1 MRFWLLHWLTPSP
14 LGSNIQIPNRFS
26 ALTQESVGMKLTR
39 RVVVGIIAMLTST
52 ALAHAQQTGTLRGTV
67 TDSAAHSAIAGVQ
80 VTIAGSQ
87 LRAVTNTSGQYVI
100 RAVPAGAATVSA
112 NRLGYAPV
120 QRTVRVIGG
129 DTLTLNLAINAVSVT
144 LAQVVSVGYGTASR
158 HDVSSAIVSIDST
171 AFANTPVASIDN
183 ALQGKVAGVQVM
195 QNSGEPGG
203 GVSVRVRGPASLNAG
218 NQPLYVVDGVPI
230 IQESFDRQSPSG
242 QNMNAITGLNPDEI
256 ASIDVLKDAAATAI
270 YGSRGSNGVIL
281 LTTKR
286 GALGGTKFTF
296 STYTGNQQ
304 VEKKLDMLNAQ
315 QYVMLENE
323 ASANDGKAL
332 RYTPGVTDSIN
343 TNWQDLVFRSAPV
356 TNAQFAVSGG
366 SERIRFY
373 TSIGMFD
380 QKGIVLGSQYR
391 RQSGRLNLDL
401 NATSKLLIKTSIGLT
416 REDDDRSQGDGSLD
430 GIVTNSLALQPFSPA
445 YGSVFGYAG
454 TPEGLIYSNPLALS
468 AFNTTNYGTL
478 RATTN
483 IESQY
488 RFTDRLALTGRASAD
503 VFNVS
508 ELSWRSDKIDKS
520 AASGTGGRSSNSN
533 TGAHKYVLEAFG
545 NVDVLRTGSNTL
557 SLVAGTSVEYNH
569 ADISALTGQGFPTG
583 FTTYASNAAGITAWT
598 GTANDHNLASF
609 FARANWSYADKY
621 LLSGSLRAD
630 GSSRFGSNNR
640 YGTFPAVSA
649 GWLVTDENWAGAIRR
664 LGQLKLR
671 GSFGVTGNQGI
682 GDYSRLSLATGVA
695 YNGASGVAI
704 SQLGNPDLKWETTKE
719 VDAGVDYATF
729 AGRVTVI
736 ADYYRRN
743 TSNLLIQQPV
753 PATSGFTSVWSN
765 VGAIRNSGL
774 DLSLH
779 TINVK
784 TKRFGW
790 NSDFNITWNKN
801 EVTALYGGRN
811 IPTTFGG
818 RQVAIVA
825 VGQPVGEF
833 YMYKYLRVDPATG
846 NAVYAKSGGGETLAP
861 TTADLFTVGSPQPKY
876 YGGFTNTVTVG
887 NFDLR
892 GFLQFNQG
900 SKVFNLVRIFSDDGG
915 RSGDNKI
922 AQLMNRWQKPGD
934 ITDVPRMSVGG
945 LSGARV
951 ISSRLLQDA
960 SFVRLGD
967 VTLGYALPKSL
978 AARTGLHDTRLYVA
992 GHNLKTWTKYIG
1004 YNPDV
1009 NSGGSGANVV
1019 TGLDYY
1025 AYPLSRTF
1033 TFGITTT
1040 WGAK

>member
-1 MRFWLLHWLTPSP
+1 
-14 LGSNIQIPNRFS
+14 
-26 ALTQESVGMKLTR
+26 MKLMR
-39 RVVVGIIAMLTST
+39 SVVVGIFAMLTS
-52 ALAHAQQTGTLRGTV
+52 AAVAHAQQTGTIRGTV
-67 TDSAAHSAIAGVQ
+67 TDSAAHTAISGVQ
-80 VTIAGSQ
+80 VSIVGGR
-87 LRAVTNTSGQYVI
+87 LGAVTNNSGQYVI
-100 RAVPAGAATVSA
+100 RAVPAGEARVTVQ
-112 NRLGYAPV
+112 RLGFALV
-120 QRTVRVIGG
+120 QRTVRVNGG
-129 DTLTLNLAINAVSVT
+129 DTVTVNVAMNAVSVT
-144 LAQVVSVGYGTASR
+144 LSTMVSVGYGTASR
-158 HDVSSAIVSIDST
+158 HDVSSAIASIDST
-171 AFANTPVASIDN
+171 GFANIPVASIDN

-270 YGSRGSNGVIL
+270 YGSRGSNGVVLI
-281 LTTKR
+281 TTKR
-286 GALGGTKFTF
+286 GSISATKFTI
-296 STYTGNQQ
+296 SAYTGTQRI
-304 VEKKLDMLNAQ
+304 EKTIDMLNAQ

-332 RYTPGVTDSIN
+332 KYIPGVTDAIN
-343 TNWQDLVFRSAPV
+343 TNWQNLVFRSAPV

-366 SERIRFY
+366 SDRIRYY

-391 RQSGRLNLDL
+391 RQSGRLNLDV
-401 NATSKLLIKTSIGLT
+401 NATDKLLIKTSIGLT

-445 YGSVFGYAG
+445 YGSVYGFGG
-454 TPEGLIYSNPLALS
+454 TPEGLIYSNPLALA

-488 RFTDRLALTGRASAD
+488 RFTDRIALTGRASAD

-520 AASGTGGRSSNSN
+520 GASGTGGRSSNSN
-533 TGAHKYVLEAFG
+533 TGVHKYVLEAFS
-545 NVDVLRTGSNTL
+545 NVDAVRTATNTL

-569 ADISALTGQGFPTG
+569 ADINSMTGQGFPTG
-583 FTTYASNAAGITAWT
+583 FTTYASNAAGITGWT

-609 FARANWSYADKY
+609 FARANWSYSDKY
-621 LLSGSLRAD
+621 LLSGSIRAD
-630 GSSRFGSNNR
+630 GSSRFGSNSR

-664 LGQLKLR
+664 IGQLKFR
-671 GSFGVTGNQGI
+671 GSYGVTGNQGI
-682 GDYSRLSLATGVA
+682 GDYSRLSLATGVP
-695 YNGASGVAI
+695 YNGTSGVAI

-719 VDAGVDYATF
+719 LDGGIDYTTL

-753 PATSGFTSVWSN
+753 PATSGFTSVWNN

-784 TKRFGW
+784 TAHFGW

-801 EVTALYGGRN
+801 EVTALYGGQN
-811 IPTTFGG
+811 IPTTYGG

-833 YMYKYLRVDPATG
+833 YMYKFLRVEPATG

-861 TTADLFTVGSPQPKY
+861 TTADLTTVGSPQPKY
-876 YGGFTNTVTVG
+876 YGGFTNSITVG

-900 SKVFNLVRIFSDDGG
+900 SKVFNMVRIFSDDGG
-915 RSGDNKI
+915 RAGDNKI
-922 AQLMNRWQKPGD
+922 AGLLNRWQKPGD
-934 ITDVPRMSVGG
+934 ITDVPRMSSTGS
-945 LSGARV
+945 SGARV

-967 VTLGYALPKSL
+967 VTLGYAVPKWL
-978 AARTGLHDTRLYVA
+978 EARSGLHDARVYVS

-1009 NSGGSGANVV
+1009 NSNGSGSNVV

-1025 AYPLSRTF
+1025 AYPIARSF
-1033 TFGITTT
+1033 TVGITTT